1 MASLLIKE
9 TLQLFHENCAIKLSE
24 AFGVLQVWK
33 TMWCIAVFR
42 STKTPFLWIKSMT
55 KVNRS
60 V

>member
-33 TMWCIAVFR
+33 TMCAMRYFAR
-42 STKTPFLWIKSMT
+42 RKLLFYGLKA
-55 KVNRS
+55 
-60 V
+60 